1 MKTEPDKLNGKI
13 EGTESSLFMFS
24 HTNIIRRVCTKV
36 VNWKYCDTI
45 IIFLIIINSVLLG
58 VIDYENPDSN
68 SYRNRIVYNFEP
80 FFTAAFALE
89 AILKVISMGFIL
101 HKKSYLRDAWN
112 WLDFVVVI
120 TSLLSVIPG
129 VGNLSGIRTFRLFR
143 PLRSFTSMPS
153 MKTLVSTILSSLA
166 QLGEILILFVIVF
179 FIFSILGV
187 SLWSGKIHYRCR
199 QTPAPV
205 NGTWPVVEGDNQLCG
220 GFRACPVG
228 YCGSIIEQ
236 YDDHPETLDMDKIGK

>member
-1 MKTEPDKLNGKI
+1 MSYIAKGFIKTEPEKPNSQI
-13 EGTESSLFMFS
+13 GTTETSLFIFS
-24 HTNIIRRVCTKV
+24 HTNIIRCICYKI
-36 VNWKYCDTI
+36 VNWKYFDSI
-45 IIFLIIINSVLLG
+45 IIVLIIINSILLG
-58 VIDYENPDSN
+58 VIDYEHPNSD
-68 SYRNRIVYNFEP
+68 SYRNRIVYNCEP
-80 FFTAAFALE
+80 FFTAAFTE
-89 AILKVISMGFIL
+89 AILKIISMGFIL
-101 HKKSYLRDAWN
+101 HKNSYLRDAWN

-153 MKTLVSTILSSLA
+153 MRTLISTILSSLA
-166 QLGEILILFVIVF
+166 QLGEILILFGIVF

-199 QTPAPV
+199 QTPEPV

-220 GFRACPVG
+220 GFR
-228 YCGSIIEQ
+228 S
-236 YDDHPETLDMDKIGK
+236 